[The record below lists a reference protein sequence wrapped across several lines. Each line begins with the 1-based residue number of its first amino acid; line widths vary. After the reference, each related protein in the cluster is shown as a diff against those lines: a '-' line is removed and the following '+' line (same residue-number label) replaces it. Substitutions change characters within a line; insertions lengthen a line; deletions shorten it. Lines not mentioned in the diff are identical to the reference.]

1 MMKNFLVKINAYGY
15 RTHFNIEALD
25 TPKGIESAILDKIG
39 KNDITFTPNGTSSRV
54 CHLTYEEIVNVGQSH
69 QGSLPDKKIA

>member
-1 MMKNFLVKINAYGY
+1 MMKKFLVKINAYGY
-15 RTHFNIEALD
+15 RTDFNIEAVD
-25 TPKGIESAILDKIG
+25 TPKSIESAILDKIG